1 MFQFREQSK
10 TLVFS
15 ADAAD
20 EKLYSELRVN
30 GKLETTLKNT
40 KCLIPLKYY
49 KDNKIITRVS
59 GVKFKS
65 DQKFEDMEKLWGD
78 LVDQVAFVDY
88 Y

>member
-1 MFQFREQSK
+1 MK

-30 GKLETTLKNT
+30 GKLETTLKNI
-40 KCLIPLKYY
+40 KMFNSIKEKYF
-49 KDNKIITRVS
+49 KSSRIITRVS

-65 DQKFEDMEKLWGD
+65 DQKFEGNGKIVG
-78 LVDQVAFVDY
+78 
-88 Y
+88 